1 MTDCNF
7 ALASAIFAVI
17 AHKPVLN
24 QRLVMVRL
32 GVKFKYIAGF
42 FFTCI
47 FKAACALYPFFRKA
61 IFIIYVY
68 ARRISVSPVCFGNI
82 ARISVE
88 NNIAFINSHLC
99 GNGSKACHKQIRQK
113 GHPQDKSDNSSFHFT
128 VLFYLRRK
136 SLALTVIPSAV

>member
-24 QRLVMVRL
+24 QSLVMVKL
-32 GVKFKYIAGF
+32 GVKFKYIAGC
-42 FFTCI
+42 FFTFI

-61 IFIIYVY
+61 IFIIYAY

-82 ARISVE
+82 ARISVKPVT
-88 NNIAFINSHLC
+88 N
-99 GNGSKACHKQIRQK
+99 
-113 GHPQDKSDNSSFHFT
+113 KSDKRDT
-128 VLFYLRRK
+128 PKIRAIILLFI
-136 SLALTVIPSAV
+136 SPFFFICGENPWH

>member
-24 QRLVMVRL
+24 QSLVMVRL
-32 GVKFKYIAGF
+32 GVKFKYIAGC

-61 IFIIYVY
+61 VFFIC

-82 ARISVE
+82 VRICVV
-88 NNIAFINSHLC
+88 NNIAFIGSNRRR
-99 GNGSKACHKQIRQK
+99 NGRKACNK
-113 GHPQDKSDNSSFHFT
+113 
-128 VLFYLRRK
+128 
-136 SLALTVIPSAV
+136 